1 MTLKSVRPGNRVI
14 VKKLIGHGKVRRRLM
29 DMGIIP
35 GTEIQILK
43 VAPLGDPVE
52 IKFKGYN
59 LSLRWNE
66 ADMVL
71 VEMLSHNEHQNHNQE
86 NQTTVPRPI
95 HHKRHRFRF
104 SRKPHG
110 LNKMRKRRY

>member
-1 MTLKSVRPGNRVI
+1 MTLKAITPGTRVT
-14 VKKLIGHGKVRRRLM
+14 VKKLIGRGNVKRRLM

-35 GTEIQILK
+35 GTEIQVQK

-66 ADMVL
+66 AENIL
-71 VEMLSHNEHQNHNQE
+71 VEEKVAPAQEELS
-86 NQTTVPRPI
+86 V
-95 HHKRHRFRF
+95 
-104 SRKPHG
+104 SV
-110 LNKMRKRRY
+110 

>member
-1 MTLKSVRPGNRVI
+1 MTLKSVAPGSRVI
-14 VKKLIGHGKVRRRLM
+14 VQKLTGKGDIKRRLM

-35 GTEIQILK
+35 GTEILVQK

-66 ADMVL
+66 AETIL
-71 VEMLSHNEHQNHNQE
+71 VKPNE
-86 NQTTVPRPI
+86 
-95 HHKRHRFRF
+95 K
-104 SRKPHG
+104 S
-110 LNKMRKRRY
+110 

>member
-1 MTLKSVRPGNRVI
+1 MNGTEKNIVMTLKAAAPGKRVI
-14 VKKLIGHGKVRRRLM
+14 VQKLIGQGEIKRRLM

-35 GTEIQILK
+35 GTEIQIQK

-66 ADMVL
+66 AENIL
-71 VEMLSHNEHQNHNQE
+71 VEEKMTLS
-86 NQTTVPRPI
+86 
-95 HHKRHRFRF
+95 
-104 SRKPHG
+104 
-110 LNKMRKRRY
+110 

>member
-1 MTLKSVRPGNRVI
+1 MTLKAATPGKRVI
-14 VKKLIGHGKVRRRLM
+14 VQKLIGQGEIKRRLM

-35 GTEIQILK
+35 GTEIQIQK

-66 ADMVL
+66 AENIL
-71 VEMLSHNEHQNHNQE
+71 VEE
-86 NQTTVPRPI
+86 
-95 HHKRHRFRF
+95 
-104 SRKPHG
+104 KP
-110 LNKMRKRRY
+110 L

>member
-1 MTLKSVRPGNRVI
+1 MTIKTASPGSRVI
-14 VKKLIGHGKVRRRLM
+14 VQKLQGQGEVKRRLM

-35 GTEIQILK
+35 GTVIQVQK

-66 ADMVL
+66 AETIV
-71 VEMLSHNEHQNHNQE
+71 VEILSSPSVKPQKH
-86 NQTTVPRPI
+86 PR
-95 HHKRHRFRF
+95 HRYRHRHKR
-104 SRKPHG
+104 S
-110 LNKMRKRRY
+110 

>member
-1 MTLKSVRPGNRVI
+1 MTLKAVAPGTRVI
-14 VKKLIGHGKVRRRLM
+14 VQKLVGRGKVKRRLM

-35 GTEIQILK
+35 GTEIQVQK

-66 ADMVL
+66 AETIL
-71 VEMLSHNEHQNHNQE
+71 VEEQSNDQQCIKPMRYN
-86 NQTTVPRPI
+86 
-95 HHKRHRFRF
+95 RHRA
-104 SRKPHG
+104 
-110 LNKMRKRRY
+110 RKRGWNIHRSRTAKDG